1 MARLGD
7 FIAFQAMIA
16 LIKERGMEDLID
28 VTYKKCIDQLNVPKE
43 QVRNYVKDLYSPFTP
58 EEISDKISQ
67 LLRPEGVSAEVKIIY
82 QSLEGLHEACPDHT
96 GDWYFSGDYPTPG
109 GNKVV
114 NKAFI
119 NYYEGNNE
127 RAY

>member
-1 MARLGD
+1 
-7 FIAFQAMIA
+7 
-16 LIKERGMEDLID
+16 
-28 VTYKKCIDQLNVPKE
+28 
-43 QVRNYVKDLYSPFTP
+43 VRNYVKDLYSPFTP